1 MEEEE
6 HVCEECPKCKKGA
19 PAWMATFADMAT
31 LLMAFFVLILS
42 FAEMNVPKFKM
53 ITGSLKNAFG
63 VQQLIPVVEQP
74 KGTTIIEMSFSPN
87 PTPSVTE
94 EMRQDTTDTV
104 KPEIELQQKDKD
116 SDYDTQADAQKVSEA
131 LAEEIAKGQVEVRT
145 FGDRVVVQFTPQ
157 EVTEENKPQL
167 EKETQNALKKVLNA
181 AAEVESPVKMS
192 GLDPATMGISTA
204 ASDKPEQGSEGS
216 DDQKGSLGNQREKGL
231 ESELDEGGVN
241 KGDEQSEQNSQK
253 RDVPE
258 DGQADAK
265 VEAKAGSTEQA
276 KAAASTQVAA
286 QAAAEAAAAAANN
299 GATAEEVKAAAV
311 SAAQTAAQAMNEGKT
326 VTEAL
331 KDATQA
337 AGSAQGQGAGDKQA
351 RLDRQQKKLQSSLK
365 TEIAQGLVKVERR
378 DGKLKITVGA
388 GGAFPSGGAELTPQ
402 ARQIIAKLGQV
413 VENEAARVEVS
424 GHTDNVPLYYS
435 QKYRDNWDLAAARAS
450 SVVQEIGNSSK
461 LKLEQMKA
469 VSYGESKPI
478 ESNDKPEGRE
488 KNRRIEID
496 VSY

>member
-6 HVCEECPKCKKGA
+6 QKCEECPPCKKGA

-87 PTPSVTE
+87 PTPAVTE

-116 SDYDTQADAQKVSEA
+116 SDHDVKAEEDAKKVSEA
-131 LAEEIAKGQVEVRT
+131 LAEEIAKGQVEVRV

-204 ASDKPEQGSEGS
+204 ASDKPEKGAEGQQDES
-216 DDQKGSLGNQREKGL
+216 GSLGRESQKGL
-231 ESELDEGGVN
+231 ESPLDELGVN
-241 KGDEQSEQNSQK
+241 KGSEQSDKNSQD
-253 RDVPE
+253 RTPE
-258 DGQADAK
+258 DDHKADSPQSVKPNDTATQNAK
-265 VEAKAGSTEQA
+265 SMAVAET
-276 KAAASTQVAA
+276 AA
-286 QAAAEAAAAAANN
+286 QAAAQAVAEALAN
-299 GATAEEVKAAAV
+299 GKTEAEAKQIGVDAGKAAAD
-311 SAAQTAAQAMNEGKT
+311 AMAQGKTVAQAMESAKST
-326 VTEAL
+326 
-331 KDATQA
+331 
-337 AGSAQGQGAGDKQA
+337 AGVGDRQKK
-351 RLDRQQKKLQSSLK
+351 LDKQQKKLQSAMQQ
-365 TEIAQGLVKVERR
+365 EIAQGLVKVERR
-378 DGKLKITVGA
+378 DGKLKVTVGA

-413 VENEAARVEVS
+413 IQDGAARVEVS

-435 QKYRDNWDLAAARAS
+435 DKFRDNWDLAAARAS
-450 SVVQEIGNSSK
+450 SVLQEIGNSSK
-461 LKLEQMKA
+461 LELSQMRA